1 MIALLDPAL
10 FIWGNAEGILT
21 PADEAEFATLV
32 YKAIRACREAHAT
45 VTAIAGYW
53 DHLWKDFV
61 RPLQKRLQTQEAR
74 AAVDELRK
82 LGGKTTEFPPASAD
96 TRVWGFRTLFGHAGV
111 MAADWE
117 DRMADA
123 ASRAIVAGNA
133 VMMLVRLLEKRNS
146 LLHTGKQNVVIRE
159 VTRWR
164 LYVRPPGWGAHV
176 PIDCVRSTAQIR
188 RRWTIRYDERL
199 PIAADGARYP
209 FCLPVDW
216 HRGRTQAVRTKES
229 VPAWVDAAGRGWTRP
244 NIPGG
249 AGYHWDVFFDDAQEV
264 SDIGVDQLNIVEYG
278 APANEGR
285 AGTLHH
291 VPTRKQAKVR
301 DTGWRF
307 P

>member
-1 MIALLDPAL
+1 L
-10 FIWGNAEGILT
+10 FVWGSAEGTLS

-32 YKAIRACREAHAT
+32 SSAILACREARAT

-53 DHLWKDFV
+53 ERLWKDFV
-61 RPLQKRLQTQEAR
+61 HPLQRRLQTPRAR

-82 LGGKTTEFPPASAD
+82 LGGKATEFPPASAD
-96 TRVWGFRTLFGHAGV
+96 TRVWGFRTMFGQTTV
-111 MAADWE
+111 MPADWE

-123 ASRAIVAGNA
+123 ASRAIVAGKA
-133 VMMLVRLLEKRNS
+133 VMMLVRLLDKRNS
-146 LLHTGKQNVVIRE
+146 RSHVGKQHVKIQE

-164 LYVRPPGWGAHV
+164 LYVRPSGRGTRT
-176 PIDCVRSTAQIR
+176 PIDCVRSKAQIR

-199 PIAADGARYP
+199 PTPDDNARYP

-216 HRGRTQAVRTKES
+216 HRGRTQAIRTKES

-249 AGYHWDVFFDDAQEV
+249 AGYHWDVFFDDPQEV
-264 SDIGVDQLNIVEYG
+264 ADIGVDQLNIMEHG
-278 APANEGR
+278 APPSEGT
-285 AGTLHH
+285 AGALHH
-291 VPTRKQAKVR
+291 TPTRKQGRVK
-301 DTGWRF
+301 DTGWRC